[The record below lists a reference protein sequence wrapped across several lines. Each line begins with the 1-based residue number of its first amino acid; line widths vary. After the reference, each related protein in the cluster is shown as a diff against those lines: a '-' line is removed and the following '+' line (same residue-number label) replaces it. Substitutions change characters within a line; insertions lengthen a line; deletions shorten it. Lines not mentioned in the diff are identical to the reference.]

1 MRLTDATNAKD
12 EAMLLNQYNF
22 EAWLEEV
29 QDQCLRKKAT
39 DQESKL
45 AFLRL
50 SLRTEHKNMLRA
62 ALAEERKKS
71 ETGDKLEPF
80 TFAVN
85 FLKKH
90 VANGGRNN
98 KEIKLQAEKLK
109 LELGR
114 LTIADCQMNLTIFHN
129 KFHAK
134 VEEIGLCGVQI
145 DSDIL
150 SMYYQDGMRPHRELK
165 YLTQDTEKRQGKTYF
180 ELYAAYKD
188 ALARNR
194 TGAPQDSQHMGKSKA
209 TFSGTCNQC
218 GKRGHKAVNCRS
230 CKHCKKLG
238 HSENRCWQLHPEQ
251 RQQQQ

>member
-1 MRLTDATNAKD
+1 
-12 EAMLLNQYNF
+12 
-22 EAWLEEV
+22 
-29 QDQCLRKKAT
+29 
-39 DQESKL
+39 
-45 AFLRL
+45 
-50 SLRTEHKNMLRA
+50 MLRA
-62 ALAEERKKS
+62 AIAEERKKIEAS
-71 ETGDKLEPF
+71 ANPSLELF

-90 VANGGRNN
+90 VANGGKNEQ
-98 KEIKLQAEKLK
+98 EIKLQAEKLK

-114 LTIADCQMNLTIFHN
+114 LTIADCQMNLTIFQN

-145 DSDIL
+145 DSDVL
-150 SMYYQDGMRPHRELK
+150 SMYYQDGMLPYQELR
-165 YLTQDTEKRQGKTYF
+165 YLTQDVDKRKGKTYF

-194 TGAPQDSQHMGKSKA
+194 TRASRDNDHRGKSKA
-209 TFSGTCNQC
+209 TFNGTCNNC
-218 GKRGHKAVNCRS
+218 GKKGHKAVNCRS